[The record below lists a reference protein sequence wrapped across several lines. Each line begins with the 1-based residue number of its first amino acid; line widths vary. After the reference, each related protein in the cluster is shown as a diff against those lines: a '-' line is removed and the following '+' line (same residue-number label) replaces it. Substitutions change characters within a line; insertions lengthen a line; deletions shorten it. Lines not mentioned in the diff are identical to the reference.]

1 MKEGKKLEKKRSR
14 YKRALRAVFLLLS
27 YSFFITR
34 WCNIYFFCFCTY
46 NSSSSRWLNGWK
58 WLWLISLLFTVSLYI
73 YLGAW
78 WSFQLHFQNL
88 QQRFWLNR
96 NNLKDLTEY
105 DQSKCVL
112 AGASLVAQMVKN
124 LLPEEP
130 KWDPWVTKTPW
141 RREWQPTPV
150 FLPWRIPWTEA
161 TFLGVAKNRGMAN
174 TFTFKG
180 FLSLVGPKNV
190 NHEDLR
196 SDILSCC

>member
-88 QQRFWLNR
+88 QQRFWLNGK
-96 NNLKDLTEY
+96 NLKDLTEY

-124 LLPEEP
+124 LLTEEP
-130 KWDPWVTKTPW
+130 KWDPWVTKTPGEENGNPLQYSCHGEFHGQ
-141 RREWQPTPV
+141 RLHSSGSQRIGEWLT
-150 FLPWRIPWTEA
+150 
-161 TFLGVAKNRGMAN
+161 
-174 TFTFKG
+174 
-180 FLSLVGPKNV
+180 LSLSKDFF
-190 NHEDLR
+190 HL
-196 SDILSCC
+196 